1 MDWLGARLGYS
12 KREDWYQIH
21 ASDFASS
28 DGVALI
34 KNYYNNS
41 PYALVTATY
50 PDYSYLPWL
59 FSQAPVG
66 IWNDTRVQRQYVQWL
81 SALVG
86 VGNNVRELRSM
97 HFIRNHGVS
106 LLSRYRYSVSE
117 IIETLFPEDEVPRK
131 DNAKEEKEVKE
142 EEEKEVKEEEK
153 KERKKPM
160 YTPRHYW
167 SDQTNQRRFLE
178 SLALKLGYGSDGYE
192 RFYRFSNK
200 DLHSNGGSAL
210 LNRNNSS
217 LYRLMQSV
225 FPEFD
230 FLPWKFK
237 VTPRSSVNDLET
249 LQKVFRCVE
258 NSLKFKSK
266 EDWYRVSN
274 AQLLEL
280 GVLQFF
286 NRRGGVK
293 EAVRLI
299 HPEVA
304 WDDKFFEKRS
314 AEKKLTTA
322 DA

>member
-1 MDWLGARLGYS
+1 
-12 KREDWYQIH
+12 
-21 ASDFASS
+21 
-28 DGVALI
+28 
-34 KNYYNNS
+34 
-41 PYALVTATY
+41 
-50 PDYSYLPWL
+50 
-59 FSQAPVG
+59 
-66 IWNDTRVQRQYVQWL
+66 
-81 SALVG
+81 
-86 VGNNVRELRSM
+86 M